1 MLGSS
6 NKELEV
12 FNKSFIHFEIIEA
25 IVQKKIYE
33 TFELKVLN
41 SVVLSFFTTD
51 LQIDIDPR
59 LKID

>member
-25 IVQKKIYE
+25 IVQQKIYE
-33 TFELKVLN
+33 NFELKVFKKL
-41 SVVLSFFTTD
+41 
-51 LQIDIDPR
+51 
-59 LKID
+59 